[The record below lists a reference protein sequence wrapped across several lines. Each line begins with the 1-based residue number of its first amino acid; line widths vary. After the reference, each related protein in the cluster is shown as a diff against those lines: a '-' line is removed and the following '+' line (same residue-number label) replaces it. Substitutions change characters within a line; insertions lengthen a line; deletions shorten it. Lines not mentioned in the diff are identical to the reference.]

1 MRISELQYTDD
12 YEVFQRVDAGDY
24 VTLVLKRSSKDFL
37 LDITGEMESSPET
50 GDLAIFWDKGKEWK
64 AYVAILTDKEFAAQ
78 YQDYP
83 YKSSTQEWHGNAIRF
98 RNPEQLS
105 MIINYKPDAA
115 KKEETDKK

>member
-1 MRISELQYTDD
+1 MRISELPYTED

-78 YQDYP
+78 YKDYP

-98 RNPEQLS
+98 RNTEQLS
-105 MIINYKPDAA
+105 MIINYRPDVA

>member
-1 MRISELQYTDD
+1 MRISELPYTED

-83 YKSSTQEWHGNAIRF
+83 YKSSTQKWHGNAIRF
-98 RNPEQLS
+98 RNQEQLS
-105 MIINYKPDAA
+105 MIINYRPDVA

>member
-1 MRISELQYTDD
+1 MRISELPYTED

-64 AYVAILTDKEFAAQ
+64 AYIAILIDKEFAAQ

-98 RNPEQLS
+98 RNQEQLDK
-105 MIINYKPDAA
+105 IINYRPDAA

>member
-1 MRISELQYTDD
+1 MRISELPYTED

-24 VTLVLKRSSKDFL
+24 ITLVLKRSSKDFL

-50 GDLAIFWDKGKEWK
+50 GDLAVFWDKGKEWK
-64 AYVAILTDKEFAAQ
+64 AYVAILIDKEFAAQ

-105 MIINYKPDAA
+105 MIINYRPDVA

>member
-1 MRISELQYTDD
+1 MRISELPYTED

-50 GDLAIFWDKGKEWK
+50 GDIAIFWDKGKEWK

-78 YQDYP
+78 YKDYP

-105 MIINYKPDAA
+105 MIINYRPDAA

>member
-1 MRISELQYTDD
+1 MRISELPYTED

-50 GDLAIFWDKGKEWK
+50 GDLAIFWNKGKEWK
-64 AYVAILTDKEFAAQ
+64 AYVAILIDKEFAAQ

-105 MIINYKPDAA
+105 MIINYRPDVA

>member
-1 MRISELQYTDD
+1 MRISELPYTED

-24 VTLVLKRSSKDFL
+24 ITLVLKRSSKDFL

-50 GDLAIFWDKGKEWK
+50 GDLAVFWDKGKEWK
-64 AYVAILTDKEFAAQ
+64 AYVAILIDKEFAAQ

-98 RNPEQLS
+98 RNTEQLS
-105 MIINYKPDAA
+105 MIINYRPDVA

>member
-1 MRISELQYTDD
+1 MRISELPYTDD

-24 VTLVLKRSSKDFL
+24 ITLVLKRSSKDFL

-50 GDLAIFWDKGKEWK
+50 GDLAIFCDKGKEWK

-115 KKEETDKK
+115 KK